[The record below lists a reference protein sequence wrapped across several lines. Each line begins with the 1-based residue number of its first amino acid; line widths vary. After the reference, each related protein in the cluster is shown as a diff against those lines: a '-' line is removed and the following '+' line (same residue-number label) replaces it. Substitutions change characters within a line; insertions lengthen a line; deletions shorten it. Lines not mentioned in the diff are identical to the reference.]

1 MSRNDSGVSVSTIQS
16 LVSPWNWHIFGA
28 PFGKT
33 LQKHVHFIFLFYG
46 MDNNEIKV
54 HFAVVFILFLDLRI
68 SIFRGKNVL
77 SLSNCITS
85 LI

>member
-1 MSRNDSGVSVSTIQS
+1 
-16 LVSPWNWHIFGA
+16 
-28 PFGKT
+28 
-33 LQKHVHFIFLFYG
+33 

-85 LI
+85 LIELFKVFLDRLMRRDLDVFTLSKVEFENTLPFRA